1 MGKEKENLNDTLQG
15 YINYRNML
23 CKHIEEYK
31 RAFEENKDRAH
42 NSMVVS
48 AVLQSTNNI
57 KMLCGKMSPFRYSFY
72 EDISNKLIKNKF
84 LSEKEAK
91 TLSDELKQSVIGSW
105 RSFIDKQNSLFHI
118 YIIDYDKKIFK
129 NLIDTELFKNSI
141 NKDKF
146 IIHKFPANFYDK
158 ISLNHVLEGDDKIVR
173 IEDNLEDHSATV
185 VVKPSEKVV
194 KNLKTTFEMLDSITE
209 VVPKEDIL
217 NEV

>member
-1 MGKEKENLNDTLQG
+1 MDKEKGNLKDTLQV
-15 YINYRNML
+15 YINYRDRL
-23 CKHIEEYK
+23 CKHIKEYK
-31 RAFEENKDRAH
+31 RTFEENKDRAH

-48 AVLQSTNNI
+48 AMLQSTNNI
-57 KMLCGKMSPFRYSFY
+57 KMLCGKLSPFRLSFY
-72 EDISNKLIKNKF
+72 EDISKNFIKNKVLNESQAQT
-84 LSEKEAK
+84 LSE
-91 TLSDELKQSVIGSW
+91 ELKKSVIGSW

-118 YIIDYDKKIFK
+118 YIIDYDKNNFK

-141 NKDKF
+141 RKDKF

-173 IEDNLEDHSATV
+173 FEDNHEDHTATV

-194 KNLKTTFEMLDSITE
+194 KNLKATFKMLDSIME

-217 NEV
+217 DKE